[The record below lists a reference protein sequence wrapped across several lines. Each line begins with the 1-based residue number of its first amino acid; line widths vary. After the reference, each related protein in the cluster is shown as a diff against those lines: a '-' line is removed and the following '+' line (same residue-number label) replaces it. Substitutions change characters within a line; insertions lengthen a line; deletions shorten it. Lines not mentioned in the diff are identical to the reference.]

1 MKIKS
6 TPIARAMAA
15 KMGIDINLVSGS
27 GINGRILIEDIQ
39 KFKTQAT
46 STSLHNN
53 FAPTPASI
61 NQPIIQSQSQ
71 TINKPNPTP
80 RLTVDRSA
88 HSEPVSPIRKAIAKA
103 MTNSWS
109 NVAYTNLVHEIDMSA
124 LWDLRSRIKDLV
136 LKSDNVK
143 LTFLPYIIKAVAITL
158 REFPIFSAKY
168 NEANQTLD
176 YPGVINV
183 GVAVDTEAGLM
194 VPVVNN
200 ADNLSIINIASEVSR
215 LASAARNRTIK
226 PAEMKDAG
234 FTITNYGSVGS
245 LFGVPVIN
253 YPELAIAGVGA
264 IIDKPVVR
272 SGQVVPGKVMYLT
285 VAADHR
291 WIDGAQIG
299 RFASRVKELL
309 EKPDVL
315 GVY

>member
-15 KMGIDINLVSGS
+15 KLGIDINLVPGS
-27 GINGRILIEDIQ
+27 GIDGRILIEDIQ
-39 KFKTQAT
+39 KFKNSPISGAAH
-46 STSLHNN
+46 SN
-53 FAPTPASI
+53 FAPATVADNKVITQPSAPASKA
-61 NQPIIQSQSQ
+61 
-71 TINKPNPTP
+71 TPTP
-80 RLTVDRSA
+80 RPAIDRSA
-88 HSEPVSPIRKAIAKA
+88 HSEAITPIRKAISKA

-109 NVAYTNLVHEIDMSA
+109 NVAYTNLVHEIDMTA
-124 LWDLRSRIKDLV
+124 LWDLRSRIKDIV

-143 LTFLPYIIKAVAITL
+143 ITFLPYIIKAAAIAL
-158 REFPIFSAKY
+158 RDFPVFTAKY

-183 GVAVDTEAGLM
+183 GIAVDTEAGLM
-194 VPVVNN
+194 VPVINN
-200 ADNLSIINIASEVSR
+200 ADNLSIVNIANEVTR
-215 LASAARNRTIK
+215 LAGAARNRTIK
-226 PAEMKDAG
+226 PAEMKGAG

-253 YPELAIAGVGA
+253 YPELAIGGVGA
-264 IIDKPVVR
+264 IIDKPVVKN
-272 SGQVVPGKVMYLT
+272 GQVVPGKVMYLT

-291 WIDGAQIG
+291 WIDGAVIG
-299 RFASRVKELL
+299 RFASRIKELL